1 MNRMKLPLSFRKRRE
16 TPLSEIHPP
25 VPGNGFRARR
35 IRPRP
40 EMTGILLLATCL
52 LAPGAAA
59 GEKVRVTYPNLNGA
73 YIFLFTAIDKG
84 YYAQEGIDIELL
96 ESGGGTATPA
106 LVSGDVQFSTSGS
119 SAISAIMKGAKLKV
133 LLVGQDRPNWQLW
146 ATRADIKT
154 FDDLRGRQ
162 VGIISR
168 GDTGEIGL
176 RYILMK
182 RGLPQDFLAFT
193 PFGSNVGARMAI
205 VNSGT
210 LPAGVLHPA
219 DVEIMKGRG
228 MLKDGRMLADM
239 AQEVRSTFNGL
250 AAADALIRTKPDLV
264 RKFVK
269 ATLKGMIYARTL
281 REASIARF
289 AGFMKT
295 TPDAVAAEY
304 DQLRALMAP
313 NSMIPPEAQTTEI
326 ALRGDMMDVAPD
338 RRPVPATVFDFG
350 FASRAQAELAKE
362 AWKPEP

>member
-1 MNRMKLPLSFRKRRE
+1 MSAM
-16 TPLSEIHPP
+16 H
-25 VPGNGFRARR
+25 RAGAWL
-35 IRPRP
+35 I
-40 EMTGILLLATCL
+40 AACL
-52 LAPGAAA
+52 VHAAPAAA
-59 GEKVRVTYPNLNGA
+59 EKVRVTYPNLNGA

-84 YYAQEGIDIELL
+84 YYAQEGIEIELI

-146 ATRADIKT
+146 ATRPEIGT
-154 FDDLRGRQ
+154 FDDLRGKQ

-176 RYILMK
+176 RYILLK
-182 RGLPQDFLAFT
+182 RGLPQDFFAFT

-219 DVEIMKGRG
+219 DVEIMKSRG
-228 MLKDGRMLADM
+228 MLKDGRLLVDM
-239 AQEVRSTFNGL
+239 AEEVQSTFNGL
-250 AAADALIRTKPDLV
+250 ATSDEMIRTKPALV
-264 RKFVK
+264 QKFVK

-281 REASIARF
+281 REPSIARF
-289 AGFMKT
+289 AKFMKT
-295 TPDAVAAEY
+295 TPDAVAGEY
-304 DQLRALMAP
+304 DQLRRLMAP
-313 NSMIPPEAQTTEI
+313 NSTISADAQALEI
-326 ALRGDMMDVAPD
+326 GLRGEMMNVPKEK
-338 RRPVPATVFDFG
+338 RPAPATVFDFA
-350 FASRAQAELAKE
+350 FAARAATELEKE